1 MCIPHHGLPP
11 LGPGLAEP
19 YSLLH
24 GIPLSQSKG
33 PYRVIPLFIVHRAPS
48 HLHSL
53 EKARA
58 IATHTDS
65 RLSKAAS
72 GHPYLQAYRSLFAI
86 FGEGGDCI
94 FWSQTTTLVLGRTEK
109 LEVNCGLQ
117 LNTSVDDGYQSSPQL

>member
-1 MCIPHHGLPP
+1 MCIPHHELPH
-11 LGPGLAEP
+11 LGPGIAEP

-24 GIPLSQSKG
+24 GIPCSQSKG
-33 PYRVIPLFIVHRAPS
+33 PYRVIPLFIGGSIAQRAPS
-48 HLHSL
+48 YPHSL

-72 GHPYLQAYRSLFAI
+72 GHPYLQAYSSLFAV
-86 FGEGGDCI
+86 FGEEDDCV

-109 LEVNCGLQ
+109 LESTVAWN
-117 LNTSVDDGYQSSPQL
+117 